1 MTREWKVPLV
11 DVAVPVP
18 DTEPITYRLLKPQ
31 YESAVVGRIVQVPL
45 KSRVVSGVITD
56 VRRGK
61 PIKGLKSVV
70 KVRDDVLVIPESILR
85 FTRWVA
91 DYYLCSWGEALK
103 ATLPIGLMAPLKEVV
118 VLVHRNGKIWENIE
132 KDWLTILDMLQRQGT
147 CSLKTFSSEIGST
160 KARDTVKSMEKAGLV
175 ELRQVIRT
183 AGTPIV
189 QKWYRIADTLLGNED
204 ETWRHRLSRAPKQL
218 RVMEV
223 LTVASDGLP
232 QEDLVALTGAGP
244 GSINSLIEKGFL
256 TTELRTIPFRIK
268 DDGVIEELPGH
279 ESFTQEQSDA
289 SDFISDAI
297 ANPNQSKPILIFGCT
312 GSGKTLLYIEAIRN
326 VLKLGRTALVLV
338 PEISLTPQ
346 TVRRFRTVFGDQVAV
361 QHSAIPPRERATLW
375 QQIMQGQ
382 YPVVVGARSAV
393 FAPLP
398 RLGLIVVDEEH
409 SPTFKQFD
417 PAPRYHARD
426 AALMRAKVEG
436 AAIILG
442 SATPSLE
449 SFYNTTQGRY
459 HRIDLTS
466 RADEVPMPQ
475 VRIIDRTHKS
485 DAKPIGSAFTSEL
498 ITEIKDKIDKNE
510 QVILLQNRRG
520 FSTFIR
526 CLDCGYV
533 PMCKRCDITM
543 SYHKR
548 GHQLRCHYCG
558 SKSKTPTEC
567 RVCRSTRLDYAG
579 TGTQRVE
586 EELHVNIPGLKLVRM
601 DLDTTSERGSHQR
614 ILSAFQQGDYDVLLG
629 TQMVAKG
636 LDLPKV
642 TLVGVISADT
652 ELFLPDF
659 RASERTFALL
669 SQAAGR
675 AGRREKQG
683 VVLIQTYHPNN
694 ALLEPVMHHDYR
706 EFYRTEITSRQD
718 LGYPPF
724 SRLILIRF
732 SGKHEPQAVKA
743 AERFRESLEERTGK
757 LEILGPAAAAVTRVK
772 DRYQYQILVK
782 SAKQHDPSGEHLRHA
797 VSFTKR
803 AYAAMP
809 GMGKASVVVDVDP
822 MGFV

>member
-1 MTREWKVPLV
+1 
-11 DVAVPVP
+11 
-18 DTEPITYRLLKPQ
+18 
-31 YESAVVGRIVQVPL
+31 
-45 KSRVVSGVITD
+45 
-56 VRRGK
+56 
-61 PIKGLKSVV
+61 
-70 KVRDDVLVIPESILR
+70 
-85 FTRWVA
+85 
-91 DYYLCSWGEALK
+91 
-103 ATLPIGLMAPLKEVV
+103 
-118 VLVHRNGKIWENIE
+118 
-132 KDWLTILDMLQRQGT
+132 
-147 CSLKTFSSEIGST
+147 
-160 KARDTVKSMEKAGLV
+160 
-175 ELRQVIRT
+175 
-183 AGTPIV
+183 
-189 QKWYRIADTLLGNED
+189 
-204 ETWRHRLSRAPKQL
+204 
-218 RVMEV
+218 MEV
-223 LTVASDGLP
+223 LTVAPDGLT

-244 GSINSLIEKGFL
+244 GSLKSLTEKRFL
-256 TTELRTIPFRIK
+256 TTELRTITFEIK
-268 DDGVIEELPGH
+268 DDGVVEELPGP
-279 ESFTQEQSDA
+279 ELFTQEQRSA
-289 SDFISDAI
+289 SEIISNAI
-297 ANPNQSKPILIFGCT
+297 TNPNQSKPILIFGCT
-312 GSGKTLLYIEAIRN
+312 GSGKTLLYIKAIRQ
-326 VLKLGRTALVLV
+326 VLKQGRTALILV

-346 TVRRFRTVFGDQVAV
+346 TVRRFRAVFGNQVAV
-361 QHSAIPPRERATLW
+361 QHSAMPPRERATLW
-375 QQIMQGQ
+375 QQILQGQ
-382 YPVVVGARSAV
+382 FPVVVGARSAV

-426 AALMRAKVEG
+426 AALMRAKMEE

-449 SFYNTTQGRY
+449 SFHNASQNRY
-459 HRIDLTS
+459 QRIDLTS
-466 RADEVPMPQ
+466 RADGIPMPE
-475 VRIIDRTHKS
+475 VHIIDRTQKS

-498 ITEIKDKIDKNE
+498 IVGIKDKIGKKE

-543 SYHKR
+543 TYHKL
-548 GHQLRCHYCG
+548 GHHIRCHYCG
-558 SKSKTPTEC
+558 SKSKAPTEC
-567 RVCRSTRLDYAG
+567 SVCHSTRLDYAG

-586 EELHVNIPGLKLVRM
+586 EELEASIPGLKMVRM

-614 ILSAFQQGDYDVLLG
+614 ILSAFQRGGYDVLLG

-675 AGRREKQG
+675 AGRREKPG

-694 ALLEPVMHHDYR
+694 PVLEPVMHHDYQ
-706 EFYRTEITSRQD
+706 EFFRNEIASRKD

-724 SRLILIRF
+724 SRLVLIRF
-732 SGKHEPQAVKA
+732 SGKQEPQVVKA
-743 AERFRESLEERTGK
+743 AERFRELMEERIGK
-757 LEILGPAAAAVTRVK
+757 LEILGPSAAAVTRVK

-782 SAKQHDPSGEHLRHA
+782 STKQHDPSGEQLRHA

-803 AYAAMP
+803 AYAAIP
-809 GMGKASVVVDVDP
+809 GLGKVSAVVDVDP
-822 MGFV
+822 IGFL